1 MSNLE
6 SSLDGMDPLKA
17 LALLR
22 VVIAAAWADGEVQ
35 PQEWLSLQ
43 KLRRA
48 VQSHPDTHAEIE
60 SLLSAPISPRQYRQ
74 YVQSFVDL
82 HPSAQD
88 RRALYG
94 WVKQIIYADNEI
106 SLEEAYI
113 LDQLGALNQTSSGS
127 HPPEDQIATLLQDFK
142 ILLCRWIQ
150 SDSVAE

>member
-1 MSNLE
+1 
-6 SSLDGMDPLKA
+6 
-17 LALLR
+17 
-22 VVIAAAWADGEVQ
+22 
-35 PQEWLSLQ
+35 
-43 KLRRA
+43 
-48 VQSHPDTHAEIE
+48 
-60 SLLSAPISPRQYRQ
+60 
-74 YVQSFVDL
+74 VDL

-113 LDQLGALNQTSSGS
+113 LDQLGALNQTSSGF